1 MRTRSHPRPVGRE
14 PEGKVKAPGLGAM
27 MTRRDI
33 PLIASARTL
42 LATVHELLPQ
52 HPGYLVGG
60 SLRDALLGRPATDL
74 DLAVASDSPELARA
88 LAGRLGGHFVLLDAE
103 RGIARVV
110 LDEGPVRTID
120 IAPLRGDI
128 HADLAERDFT
138 IDALAAPIEELAAGT
153 TVAPIDPHGGVA
165 DLEDG
170 VIRLVSERA
179 LVDDPLRLLRA
190 VRLAAQ
196 LDFRLAPETADA
208 VRRHAAGIGQAAP
221 ERQRDELARCFATR
235 RAGPALRLMDDLG
248 LLERLFPE
256 VTAGRGVTQP
266 KEHHWDVFD
275 HAIETV
281 TALDFMLAEE
291 EPPDGRET
299 RFRRTLWDALAF
311 LPSLREHF
319 AEEVSEGRSRAAL
332 LKLAGLL
339 HDVAKPETRAPDA
352 TGRIRFFGHA
362 ELGAETAR
370 HVLRR
375 LRFSRREGELV
386 ATMVEEHLRPGQLSQ
401 EGPPSRRAL
410 FRFFRDT
417 GEAAESVLFLSLADH
432 LAARGPGLRIDGWR
446 RHVAYI
452 AHVLARR
459 DEEESIV
466 RPPRLIT
473 GNDIM
478 AALAIGPGPEV
489 GRLLGALEEAQ
500 AGGEVAGNDEALEF
514 IRRLHRT
521 GEGTP
526 ALLAEPSS
534 RASGRRPR
542 DEVLAAAGGHA

>member
-1 MRTRSHPRPVGRE
+1 M
-14 PEGKVKAPGLGAM
+14 APSLGAI
-27 MTRRDI
+27 MTRRHI
-33 PLIASARTL
+33 PLSASVRTL
-42 LATVHELLPQ
+42 LATVYELLPQ

-60 SLRDALLGRPATDL
+60 SLRDALLGRSVADL
-74 DLAVASDSPELARA
+74 DLAVACDSPELARA
-88 LAGRLGGHFVLLDAE
+88 LADRLGGHFVLLDAE
-103 RGIARVV
+103 RGIARVA
-110 LDEGPVRTID
+110 LDEGPVATID
-120 IAPLRGDI
+120 VAPLRGNI
-128 HADLAERDFT
+128 HADLGERDFT
-138 IDALAAPIEELAAGT
+138 VDALAAPIEGLATGTAG
-153 TVAPIDPHGGVA
+153 APIDPHGGVA
-165 DLEDG
+165 DLEDRI
-170 VIRLVSERA
+170 IRLVSERA
-179 LVDDPLRLLRA
+179 LVADPLRLLRA

-208 VRRHAAGIGQAAP
+208 VRRHAGSIGQAAA

-248 LLERLFPE
+248 LLEQLFPE

-266 KEHHWDVFD
+266 KEHYWDVFD

-281 TALDFMLAEE
+281 TALDFMLADE
-291 EPPDGRET
+291 EPPDGREA
-299 RFRRTLWDALAF
+299 RFRRVLWDAVAF
-311 LPSLREHF
+311 LPNLRDYF
-319 AEEVSEGRSRAAL
+319 QAGVSEGRSRAAI

-362 ELGAETAR
+362 ERGAETAGR
-370 HVLRR
+370 VLRR
-375 LRFSRREGELV
+375 LRFSRREAELV

-432 LAARGPGLRIDGWR
+432 LAARGPRLPMDAWQRN
-446 RHVAYI
+446 VAYI

-466 RPPRLIT
+466 RPPRLLT

-478 AALAIGPGPEV
+478 AALGIGPGPEV
-489 GRLLGALEEAQ
+489 GRLLGALQEAL
-500 AGGEVAGNDEALEF
+500 AGGEVAGNDDALEF
-514 IRRLHRT
+514 VRRLHGT
-521 GEGTP
+521 GAGTP
-526 ALLAEPSS
+526 ALRAEPLSQ
-534 RASGRRPR
+534 AAGRRPR
-542 DEVLAAAGGHA
+542 EEARAGAGGQA